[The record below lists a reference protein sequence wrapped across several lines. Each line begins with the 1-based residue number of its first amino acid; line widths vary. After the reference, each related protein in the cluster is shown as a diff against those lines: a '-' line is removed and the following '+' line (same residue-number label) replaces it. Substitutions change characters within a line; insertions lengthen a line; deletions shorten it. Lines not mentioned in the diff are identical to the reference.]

1 MPQQPPD
8 NPRDWNE
15 LGYISWKSFRQMA
28 PPIIQLEITRI
39 SRLLDK
45 QQLDAER
52 HNLLVQVR
60 FELEQFNEKLAS
72 AGKEQV
78 AETCAPHL
86 QKALASLSLFQ
97 PDADGE
103 WQKTVDY
110 IRDRINYI
118 NERIPLIY

>member
-8 NPRDWNE
+8 NSRDWNE

-39 SRLLDK
+39 SRQLDK
-45 QQLDAER
+45 QQLDTER

-60 FELEQFNEKLAS
+60 FELKQFNEKLAS

-86 QKALASLSLFQ
+86 QNALASLLLF
-97 PDADGE
+97 PPNDE
-103 WQKTVDY
+103 WHKTVDY